1 MRIDLPQCGLDTC
14 RYSFDCNCTDV
25 KRYKTCEFAYFKELE
40 ADGRLIELPCKV
52 GDTLWTNRRMQGWY
66 FRKKDAPYRTQVAF
80 IGLNDSEEMGGGI
93 LNVCYENNG
102 YMLQFNFSDIG
113 KTIFLT
119 EEEAEAKLAEL
130 KGDKQ

>member
-52 GDTLWTNRRMQGWY
+52 GDTVWAADDKPVIPL
-66 FRKKDAPYRTQVAF
+66 VVSH
-80 IGLNDSEEMGGGI
+80 IGVYLDGADGGDWES
-93 LNVCYENNG
+93 LS
-102 YMLQFNFSDIG
+102 NFGNIV
-113 KTIFLT
+113 FLT
-119 EEEAEAKLAEL
+119 KEDAEARLAEL
-130 KGDKQ
+130 KGDK